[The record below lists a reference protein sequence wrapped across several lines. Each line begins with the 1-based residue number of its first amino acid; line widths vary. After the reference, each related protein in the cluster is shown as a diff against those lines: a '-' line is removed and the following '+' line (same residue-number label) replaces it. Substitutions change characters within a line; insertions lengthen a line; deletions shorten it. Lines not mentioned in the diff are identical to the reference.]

1 MEGRFVLQFF
11 DHWGAFAVSL
21 VHIPLAVAVTLH
33 VLFNK
38 RDVGPA
44 IAWIGLAWL
53 SPIIGS
59 FLYLLFG
66 INRVRRRA
74 TQFRGGEDPR
84 SRLAVLPGEPKCD
97 DHLVPLERASGQI
110 TRRSTEPGN
119 AITLLQNGDKAYPE
133 MLAAIQ
139 AAQASIAL
147 CSYLFRSDTIGRT
160 FVDAL
165 DDAHRRG
172 IEVRVLIDGI
182 GSGYFFTPTY
192 WRLRRRGIKV
202 VRFMHSPLPWR
213 MPFINLRTHKKLLV
227 VDGRIAFMGGLNIG
241 DENIVANGPVHPVR
255 DTHFRVEG
263 PVVRQLME
271 TFARDWLFTSGETLA
286 DAAWFPQRYEIC
298 GEIIARA
305 VLSGPDTDI
314 EKIEFL
320 MLEAIGCA
328 KSSIRIMTPYFLPE
342 ERLITALSLAA
353 LRGVDVRIVIPK
365 RSNRRIVDWATR
377 SHVAP
382 LLVAGCRIWENPPPF
397 EHSKLMTIDGAWGLV
412 GSANWDMRS
421 FRLNFELNI
430 ETYDANFAQQ
440 IDALIAAKQRMPV
453 TEASLD
459 ARTFLSELIGNGARL
474 MLPYL

>member
-1 MEGRFVLQFF
+1 MLQIFH
-11 DHWGAFAVSL
+11 DWGAVALSL

-33 VLFNK
+33 VLFNR
-38 RDVGPA
+38 RDAGPA

-53 SPIIGS
+53 SPILGS
-59 FLYLLFG
+59 VLYLLFG

-74 TQFRGGEDPR
+74 TQFRGGEE
-84 SRLAVLPGEPKCD
+84 SRPAEAVSSGEPNCA
-97 DHLVPLERASGQI
+97 DHLVPLERAGGRI
-110 TRRSTEPGN
+110 TQRSTEPGN
-119 AITLLQNGDKAYPE
+119 AVTLLHNGDEAYPE
-133 MLAAIQ
+133 MLAAIR
-139 AAQASIAL
+139 AAQVSIAL
-147 CSYLFRSDTIGRT
+147 CSYLFRTDTIGRT
-160 FVDAL
+160 FIDAL

-172 IEVRVLIDGI
+172 VEVRVLIDGI

-192 WRLRRRGIKV
+192 WQLRRRGIKV

-241 DENIVANGPVHPVR
+241 DENVVAKGPAHPVR

-271 TFARDWLFTSGETLA
+271 TFARDWLFTAGETLA
-286 DAAWFPQRYEIC
+286 GVTWFPPLSEC
-298 GEIIARA
+298 GGGIVARA

-328 KSSIRIMTPYFLPE
+328 QSSIRIMTPYFLPE
-342 ERLITALSLAA
+342 DRLITALSLAA
-353 LRGVDVRIVIPK
+353 LRGVDVRLVIPTH
-365 RSNRRIVDWATR
+365 SNRRMVDWATR
-377 SHVAP
+377 SHIAP

-397 EHSKLMTIDGAWGLV
+397 EHSKLMTIDGAWSLV

-430 ETYDANFAQQ
+430 ETYDAGLAQR
-440 IDALIAAKQRMPV
+440 IDALITSKQRTPV

-459 ARTFLSELIGNGARL
+459 ARSFLAELIGNGARL

>member
-1 MEGRFVLQFF
+1 MLEIFG
-11 DHWGAFAVSL
+11 HWGAVALSL
-21 VHIPLAVAVTLH
+21 VHFPLAVAVTLH

-38 RDVGPA
+38 REVGSA

-53 SPIIGS
+53 SPFVGS
-59 FLYLLFG
+59 LLYLLFG

-74 TQFRGGEDPR
+74 TQFRGVEN
-84 SRLAVLPGEPKCD
+84 SRATAVLPGEPNCD
-97 DHLVPLERASGQI
+97 DHLFALERAGGQI
-110 TRRSTEPGN
+110 TRRPTEPGN
-119 AITLLQNGDKAYPE
+119 AISLLQNGDQAYPE
-133 MLAAIQ
+133 MLAAIR
-139 AAQASIAL
+139 AAQVSIAL
-147 CSYLFRSDTIGRT
+147 CSYLFRSDVIGRT
-160 FVDAL
+160 FIDAL

-172 IEVRVLIDGI
+172 VGVRVLIDGV
-182 GSGYFFTPTY
+182 GSGYFLTPTY
-192 WRLRRRGIKV
+192 WQLRRRGIKV

-227 VDGRIAFMGGLNIG
+227 VDGRVAFMGGLNIG
-241 DENIVANGPVHPVR
+241 DENVVANSPAHPVR

-271 TFARDWLFTSGETLA
+271 SFARDWLFTAGETLA
-286 DAAWFPQRYEIC
+286 DITWFPQRSEAVGQIM
-298 GEIIARA
+298 ARA

-328 KSSIRIMTPYFLPE
+328 QSSIRIMTPYFLPE
-342 ERLITALSLAA
+342 DRLITALSLAA
-353 LRGVDVRIVIPK
+353 LRGVDVRIVIP
-365 RSNRRIVDWATR
+365 RQSNRRVVDWATR
-377 SHVAP
+377 SHIAP

-430 ETYDANFAQQ
+430 ETYDHNLAQQ
-440 IDALIAAKQRMPV
+440 IDALIASKQRTPV

-459 ARTFLSELIGNGARL
+459 ARSFVAELIGNGARL